1 MAERDIQAAIL
12 ATFGARPYLRLW
24 RQSVGTAL
32 LGTGP
37 ARRMVSFGLPGMA
50 DLSGILRCGRRVEV
64 EVKAPE
70 GRVAPAQQRWAD
82 MVQAYGGVY
91 TVARST
97 DDVDRMLRKHLL
109 TCPTCAGAQPYRP
122 PEA

>member
-12 ATFGARPYLRLW
+12 AAFGARPYLRLW
-24 RQSVGTAL
+24 RQQVGATPV
-32 LGTGP
+32 GTGP
-37 ARRMVSFGLPGMA
+37 TRRFLSFGLPGMA

-70 GRVAPAQQRWAD
+70 GRLRPEQQRWAD

-97 DDVDRMLRKHLL
+97 DDVDRMLKKHVLA
-109 TCPTCAGAQPYRP
+109 CATCAAAQPYRP